1 MKKNLVVT
9 TINAPTD
16 ALQNSVSL
24 GLEVDC
30 QAIIVGDTK
39 TPEDFN
45 LSGAEFLGIGEQRRL
60 GFRIADSLP
69 TGTYSRKMIGYLH
82 SLASGADLIYET
94 DDDNRLYR
102 EFFDGTL
109 INTVARIA
117 AKSGF
122 VNHYE
127 FFTSENIW
135 PRGLPLDEIAAG
147 RNPQGPSTRD
157 GLKGDMYKGG
167 FGLVQGIADG
177 NPDVDAVFRLSRADF
192 DYIGFR
198 FESSEPLAVLASSNS
213 WLPLNSQ
220 VTIWPR
226 EFAAL
231 MYLPVTCS
239 FRMTDI
245 WRGYIAQRVF
255 HEREIAVLL
264 PGPMAFQDRNDHDLM
279 RDFADEVE
287 GYLGY
292 RAFVRVLESV
302 ELGGLTLEGQ
312 LEKCYRE
319 LVVAGFFRQSELQHL
334 GAWIADVQTV

>member
-1 MKKNLVVT
+1 VKRNLVVT
-9 TINAPTD
+9 TINPPTD

-30 QAIIVGDTK
+30 QTIIVGDNK
-39 TPEDFN
+39 TPENFY
-45 LSGAEFLGIGEQRRL
+45 LSGAEFLGIGEQSRL

-69 TGTYSRKMIGYLH
+69 TATYSRKMIGYLH

-94 DDDNRLYR
+94 DDDNKLYR
-102 EFFDGTL
+102 EFFDETL
-109 INTVARIA
+109 ISTVARIA

-122 VNHYE
+122 INHYE
-127 FFTSENIW
+127 FFTPEKIW
-135 PRGLPLDEIAAG
+135 PRGLPLDEIAASSK
-147 RNPQGPSTRD
+147 QQEPSTRD
-157 GLKGDMYKGG
+157 GLNGDMYKGR

-198 FESSEPLAVLASSNS
+198 FDSAEPLAVLGSSNS

-220 VTIWPR
+220 VTIWQR

-292 RAFVRVLESV
+292 RAFVQVLESV
-302 ELGGLTLEGQ
+302 ELGGLTLEDQ

-334 GAWIADVQTV
+334 EAWIADVQTV